1 MDGACHLEFMSH
13 DLCSF
18 RPDVVSCVP
27 SDLLATRSPLFSV
40 ERPRFFLVLDGSF
53 GWSFSWRNFARYGD
67 AGWLA
72 WVVTLACHLLPTC
85 R

>member
-1 MDGACHLEFMSH
+1 MNLNFGKLKFTVSVNRRMDGACHLEFMSH

-53 GWSFSWRNFARYGD
+53 G
-67 AGWLA
+67 
-72 WVVTLACHLLPTC
+72 
-85 R
+85 